1 MNDITNENN
10 ALSFLMDNGY
20 SLEEIEQCIKDGLT
34 FEEMAGAVRAK
45 LARGEA
51 PGVQLKFFEGKKFL
65 HNVMGDYLI
74 KNHGVCK
81 INGTI
86 HVYIDGI
93 YKQGEDF
100 LHGQMIKLIPT
111 ISDARRKEVYKYIKA
126 SLDTPTRTVAPPE
139 LIPFKSRIYDLEND
153 RFIDCSPE
161 YVFLNRFP
169 YDYRPDAPDC
179 PLILDTIKQI
189 AADDGEVFDLI
200 CEVFGSCFYRLN
212 RYRGAV
218 MLYGP
223 NGSGGKSTLLNILTQ
238 LVGRENTS
246 FLSLQDTAA
255 RFRIAEIYGKA
266 VNIGDDIPG
275 TYLPD
280 GDVFKRLVTGDP
292 ITAEKK
298 GQDAFSFEPY
308 AKMFFSMNELP
319 GLGDKS
325 KAMFSRILLI
335 PLNQDFSKAG
345 TRNTSLRHRVWTT
358 EEMECLLKYAIQGLK
373 RLKAQEGFTRPQ
385 CVIQATARYEIE
397 NDPVRSYLAE
407 NPDIINEP
415 TLKVYRDYN
424 YWCQDRGLKP
434 VSHTKFSREVC
445 NIRNLTTATKRVN
458 YMDKALNRCFVR
470 EKYNGDSDFPF

>member
-20 SLEEIEQCIKDGLT
+20 SLDEIERCIKDGLT
-34 FEEMAGAVRAK
+34 FEDMAGAVRAK
-45 LARGEA
+45 LARGEM

-86 HVYIDGI
+86 HVYVDGI

-139 LIPFKSRIYDLEND
+139 LIPFKSRIYDLKSD
-153 RFIDCSPE
+153 QFIDYSPE

-179 PLILDTIKQI
+179 PLILDTIRQI
-189 AADDGEVFDLI
+189 AAGDGEVFDLI
-200 CEVFGSCFYRLN
+200 CEAFGNCFYLLN
-212 RYRGAV
+212 SYRGAV

-223 NGSGGKSTLLNILTQ
+223 NGNNGKSTLLNILAQ
-238 LVGRENTS
+238 LVGRENAS

-255 RFRIAEIYGKA
+255 RFRLVEVYGKA
-266 VNIGDDIPG
+266 VNIGDDIPDA
-275 TYLPD
+275 YLPD
-280 GDVFKRLVTGDP
+280 SATFKKLTTGETVTG
-292 ITAEKK
+292 ERK
-298 GQDAFSFEPY
+298 GQDAFSFKPY

-319 GLGDKS
+319 PLGDKS
-325 KAMFSRILLI
+325 RAMFSRMLII

-345 TRNTSLRHRVWTT
+345 TRNTALKDRAWSA
-358 EEMECLLKYAIQGLK
+358 EEMECLLKYAIRGLK
-373 RLKAQEGFTRPQ
+373 RLRTQGDFTRPQ
-385 CVIQATARYEIE
+385 CVRQAIAKYEIE
-397 NDPVRSYLAE
+397 NDPVRGYLAE
-407 NPDIINEP
+407 NPEVVDEP
-415 TLKVYRDYN
+415 TLKIYHDYEL
-424 YWCQDRGLKP
+424 WCRDRGLKTTTH
-434 VSHTKFSREVC
+434 SKFSRRVC
-445 NIRNLTTATKRVN
+445 S
-458 YMDKALNRCFVR
+458 ALNVETRAQRSGYQGRDINRCFVTKR
-470 EKYNGDSDFPF
+470 NPK